1 MLHATIKNFSYT
13 KYLKEELKTCDFTDI
28 NALPSKCFI
37 RFNDKTFA
45 LSKWVSP
52 KRTRSYPYARVYDTF
67 SSSASKITT
76 IIPLIKDEG
85 INGDMDYLQWDTISL
100 MSLLNVYVILGYY
113 DKAESHP
120 HNSDKITNQQFNNDY
135 IKQQLHKLSN
145 YHQSALHWNLNQL
158 ERDNLSKLIDLVKT
172 SYNGIAKELKCT
184 LHNHKNIDTFATK
197 NITNKRIFYAI
208 LKDKSTN
215 STK

>member
-28 NALPSKCFI
+28 NTLPSKCFI

-158 ERDNLSKLIDLVKT
+158 ERDNLSKLIGLVKLHT
-172 SYNGIAKELKCT
+172 MVSPKNSNAHCIIIKISIPLLLKY
-184 LHNHKNIDTFATK
+184 HKQK
-197 NITNKRIFYAI
+197 N
-208 LKDKSTN
+208 LLCN
-215 STK
+215 SQGQKHK